1 MQYPF
6 WVFLRKDEEKKTPS
20 GCETSPLK
28 EKVTKQ
34 NFKLLQYTE
43 KGTKLMKV
51 TAIIVPKGSHTL
63 KSWGG
68 GGRKTG
74 FFFLMVTI
82 KN

>member
-1 MQYPF
+1 M
-6 WVFLRKDEEKKTPS
+6 KEKAPS

-28 EKVTKQ
+28 KKVTKQ

-43 KGTKLMKV
+43 KSIKLMKV

-68 GGRKTG
+68 GERKNWPAF
-74 FFFLMVTI
+74 FFFL
-82 KN
+82 NGNY

>member
-6 WVFLRKDEEKKTPS
+6 WDFLRKDEEKKTPS
-20 GCETSPLK
+20 ECETSPQK

-43 KGTKLMKV
+43 KGIELMKV
-51 TAIIVPKGSHTL
+51 TAIIVLKGSHTL

-68 GGRKTG
+68 GGRKNWP
-74 FFFLMVTI
+74 FFFFFYG
-82 KN
+82 NY